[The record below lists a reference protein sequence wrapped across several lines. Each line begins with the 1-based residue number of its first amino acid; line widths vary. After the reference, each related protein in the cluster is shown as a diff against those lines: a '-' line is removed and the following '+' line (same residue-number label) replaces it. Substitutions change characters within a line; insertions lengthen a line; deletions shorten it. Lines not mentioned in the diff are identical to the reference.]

1 MDALKTEI
9 INTAL
14 IKYRLKSREI
24 MNTYLTNIF
33 IKKNID
39 FETQNEILNQI
50 EFYIKTI
57 KQQKAIEI
65 EKSFEIDESII
76 HFCNGG
82 TE

>member
-1 MDALKTEI
+1 MQDLKTEI

-33 IKKNID
+33 IKKHID
-39 FETQNEILNQI
+39 FELQNQI
-50 EFYIKTI
+50 LDEIDFYIKTI

-65 EKSFEIDESII
+65 DKSFEIDENII
-76 HFCNGG
+76 HFA
-82 TE
+82 